1 MNMCIFGCSHVIKA
15 QPQNMAMLDKILKQ
29 KMRLFDYECI
39 TQGGRDDT
47 RRTVAFGRFGT
58 LIVERFAP
66 VILLTMILYTEQLAW
81 LV

>member
-1 MNMCIFGCSHVIKA
+1 MNMSCFCYSHVIKA

-58 LIVERFAP
+58 FLLERFVA
-66 VILLTMILYTEQLAW
+66 VIFLTMILYTEQLAW